1 MEVGEALRE
10 VVLVNAVFHLV
21 IRLLAFTVPMPVA
34 WSKPIVEG

>member
-1 MEVGEALRE
+1 MGEALRP

-21 IRLLAFTVPMPVA
+21 IRLLTFTVPMPVV